1 MTHRVKIIRT
11 GRVVTTVDI
20 DDYDI
25 ACEWAYDSMRLN
37 RALDG
42 DGRWAATLE
51 SGRLFVDPW
60 GNGKSF
66 FFADGDRK
74 EGLVLDKAMLH
85 DPKINMQDLF
95 GLS

>member
-1 MTHRVKIIRT
+1 MSHRVKIIRT

-25 ACEWAYDSMRLN
+25 ACDWAYDSMRLN

-42 DGRWAATLE
+42 DGQWAAVLE
-51 SGRLFVDPW
+51 SGRLFVDMV

-66 FFADGDRK
+66 FFADGVRK
-74 EGLVLDKAMLH
+74 EGLVLDKSMLH
-85 DPKINMQDLF
+85 NPKIDMQRLF
-95 GLS
+95 GL

>member
-1 MTHRVKIIRT
+1 MHRVRILRT
-11 GRVVTTVDI
+11 GCVETVVDI
-20 DDYDI
+20 EDYDI
-25 ACEWAYDSMRLN
+25 ACQWAYDTLRLQ

-66 FFADGDRK
+66 FFADGVLH
-74 EGLVLDKAMLH
+74 EGLVLDKRMLH
-85 DPKINMQDLF
+85 DPKIDMQMLF

>member
-1 MTHRVKIIRT
+1 MTHRVKILRSGVAVEI
-11 GRVVTTVDI
+11 VDI

-25 ACEWAYDSMRLN
+25 ACEWAYDSLRLS

-42 DGRWAATLE
+42 DGRWAATIE

-66 FFADGDRK
+66 FFRDGELR
-74 EGLVLDKAMLH
+74 EGLVLDKTMLH
-85 DPKINMQDLF
+85 NPSIDMHHLF
-95 GLS
+95 GL